1 MTSATDRFAPPS
13 PAAEGTADRPRLD
26 GRRIAMLGLG
36 LMGRPMAV
44 NLARAGAELT
54 VWNRSPAAAEE
65 VSAATGARAAASPAE
80 AAAGADIAIIC
91 VTDTAA
97 VEAVLFGADGITA
110 AHPAPRVVIDM
121 GTTDPLAT
129 PDIGRRLTEGCGAS
143 LIDAPVSGGTRGAE
157 AATLSIMAGGEDAA
171 FDAAL
176 PVLQVL
182 GSRITR
188 IGGPGAGQVAKAAN
202 QVVVGVVIQAVA
214 EALALAEAAGVDP
227 ARVREAMIGG
237 FADGTILRQHGERMV
252 AGNLVPG
259 GKCRIHLK
267 DMVQATRLGDANG
280 LAMPASTLV
289 RDAFARL
296 VEQGRGELDH
306 SALHLLLT
314 DTFRASDDDVAA
326 R

>member
-1 MTSATDRFAPPS
+1 MTSTTDRFAPPS
-13 PAAEGTADRPRLD
+13 SSGEAAPSRPRLD

-36 LMGRPMAV
+36 LMGRPMAI
-44 NLARAGAELT
+44 NLARAGADLA
-54 VWNRSPAAAEE
+54 VWNRSPATTTE
-65 VSAATGARAAASPAE
+65 VAAATGARAASSPAE
-80 AAAGADIAIIC
+80 AAAGAGIVVLC

-97 VEAVLFGADGITA
+97 VESVLFGTDGVATA
-110 AHPAPRVVIDM
+110 RPAPRVVVDM
-121 GTTDPLAT
+121 GTTDPLVT
-129 PDIGRRLTEGCGAS
+129 PDIGRRLTQACGAR
-143 LIDAPVSGGTRGAE
+143 LVDAPVSGGTRGAE
-157 AATLSIMAGGEDAA
+157 AATLSIMAGADDAA
-171 FDAAL
+171 FEAAL

-252 AGNLVPG
+252 IGNLTPG

-280 LAMPASTLV
+280 LAMPASALV

-296 VEQGRGELDH
+296 VDQGRGELDH

-314 DTFRASDDDVAA
+314 DTFRASGDDVAA